1 MQIPDF
7 DPNPSRVVGFG
18 YNHCSADYKLFKIHS
33 NSIYVYSLRNC
44 SWRKVQDFT
53 YKSSVGV
60 YYSNGIQ
67 LNGALHWLCLAER
80 GNPLEIVVFS
90 LEDEK
95 VWKIPMPTSFTD
107 ADDAFEVGVF
117 DGCLCILTLDHVFWV
132 MKEYGV
138 NQSWTKLELGIPF
151 LHTIKPLALLRNDE
165 ALLLIDFTKFVLYNT
180 REGTYRD
187 LVIDG
192 VECFDVEIYVDSLVS
207 T

>member
-1 MQIPDF
+1 MVNKEEIKK
-7 DPNPSRVVGFG
+7 GIEE
-18 YNHCSADYKLFKIHS
+18 KIEKVEE
-33 NSIYVYSLRNC
+33 IEVK
-44 SWRKVQDFT
+44 RKVKEE
-53 YKSSVGV
+53 KSAKEEAKVDKIGELTIS
-60 YYSNGIQ
+60 GIQ
-67 LNGALHWLCLAER
+67 LNGALHWLCLDEG

-107 ADDAFEVGVF
+107 DDDAFEVGVF
-117 DGCLCILTLDHVFWV
+117 DGCLCIVPLDDVLWV

-138 NQSWTKLELGIPF
+138 KQSWTKLELGIPF

-187 LVIDG
+187 LVTDD

-207 T
+207 P